1 MAISLARLARDA
13 ALLAALVLPAA
24 CANGLAQREARLQP
38 LVGRPVSDLIQQLGV
53 PSRTFK
59 ADGVDYLAYDERRVE
74 ILPGA
79 WGGPWWFGYWNGLPP
94 EVVQWQCETT
104 FAVSGGVVRSFS
116 LHGNACG

>member
-1 MAISLARLARDA
+1 MAIHLARLARAA
-13 ALLAALVLPAA
+13 ALLAALTLPAA
-24 CANGLAQREARLQP
+24 CGNELAQREAKLQP
-38 LVGRPVSDLIQQLGV
+38 LVGRPVSDLIQRLGV

-74 ILPGA
+74 IVPWD
-79 WGGPWWFGYWNGLPP
+79 WGGPWWWGGYGLPP

-104 FAVSGGVVRSFS
+104 FAVSGGVVRSFT